1 MQRGTDLVQALV
13 LIAQI
18 DGMSQLELAA
28 KAGLSPTT
36 VSAAATGRRP
46 SALRTVEKLRRV
58 VAPTED
64 LLDRVRGIIRDRRST
79 KYALGS
85 ADSVAEATGASYAD
99 DDCAREIGRAVLR
112 ILELIDIAGKRKA
125 SLS

>member
-1 MQRGTDLVQALV
+1 MQRGTDLGQALV

-79 KYALGS
+79 KHALGS

-99 DDCAREIGRAVLR
+99 DDCAREIGRAFLR
-112 ILELIDIAGKRKA
+112 IFELIDIAGKRKA